1 MSQPH
6 WARLRHCYV
15 TADEHGRVPAL
26 LLEWLRT
33 RTCGTQGSAAHH
45 RVGLVDLGPQHHP
58 RVGKPLCCHGRCDER
73 KPRDDAQSAQ
83 SPRNCQRRS
92 LTTVNGGRISAGQRR
107 PSSVAGACRQ
117 RGDSCGSTTRPGS
130 FVAPSCLRQ
139 VEPAELQHPLDHLV
153 DLSPGEDQVG
163 QLAPVPGD
171 EDSRRGTDTCRAR
184 PRRAGRHDGGL
195 LHFRHGQS
203 RMVTESL
210 WPSLDSYPG
219 AAACD
224 RRSLGGAQLGH
235 TGGGMCPKQQQ
246 PMSKDPQVRSR
257 FRASLCGP
265 FSDF

>member
-15 TADEHGRVPAL
+15 TADKHGRVPAL

-117 RGDSCGSTTRPGS
+117 RGDSCGSTTRAGS

-153 DLSPGEDQVG
+153 HLCRGENQVG
-163 QLAPVPGD
+163 QPVPRAWRRRLATGHGYLPRPPSA
-171 EDSRRGTDTCRAR
+171 SRTTRRRTLALSPWSKSDGYRVPVAIARFLSWRGR
-184 PRRAGRHDGGL
+184 
-195 LHFRHGQS
+195 
-203 RMVTESL
+203 
-210 WPSLDSYPG
+210 
-219 AAACD
+219 
-224 RRSLGGAQLGH
+224 
-235 TGGGMCPKQQQ
+235 
-246 PMSKDPQVRSR
+246 VR
-257 FRASLCGP
+257 
-265 FSDF
+265 